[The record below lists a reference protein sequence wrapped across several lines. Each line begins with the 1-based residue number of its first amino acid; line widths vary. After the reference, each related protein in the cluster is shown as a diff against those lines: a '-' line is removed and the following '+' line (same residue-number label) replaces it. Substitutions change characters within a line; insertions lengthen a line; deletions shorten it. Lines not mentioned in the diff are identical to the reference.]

1 MHTFTPKQ
9 YLEIDIA
16 TNFGLDKNTWD
27 ERLAWFHDNRWDIE
41 CETIERLKKD
51 FLTKAKDPALV
62 LAGIMAYRDMLNDQP
77 IGYPIGLDATA
88 SGLQL
93 LSVLV
98 CCPLSAA
105 LCNVIDSGRCVDAYT
120 EVYVKAKANGLVN
133 QNIDRKSC
141 KQALM
146 THLFGSKAVPK
157 EVFGEGSDLGVF
169 YETLNQMLP
178 GANEL
183 NHALLSLWNPK
194 TLAHEWTLPDGF
206 DVRVKVMSEVTTP
219 FQFLGQTMEVK
230 HKINA
235 PQESSLSL
243 AANIIHSLDGMV
255 VREMVRR
262 CSYDRGQLN
271 EVTTHLQR
279 NGGTRTDR
287 KKDLELL
294 RLLDLWDFSGFLS
307 ARIIEVIDF
316 DNVGHLDTST
326 KRQAVE
332 ELIQSLPKMPFD
344 LLTIHDCF
352 RCHPNYGNDL
362 RQQYINIMAEIAG
375 SDMLSM
381 IAEQITGK
389 PMPVTK
395 FSPNMAQQVRNAE
408 YMLC

>member
-1 MHTFTPKQ
+1 MRHFTATQ

-27 ERLAWFHDNRWDIE
+27 ERLEWFSQYRDVIE
-41 CETIERLKKD
+41 NGTIENIKAN
-51 FLTKAKDPALV
+51 FVATAKDPALV

-105 LCNVIDSGRCVDAYT
+105 LCNVLDTGRCVDAYT
-120 EVYVKAKANGLVN
+120 EVYQGAKQNGLIN
-133 QNIDRKSC
+133 QNIDRKGC

-146 THLFGSKAVPK
+146 THLYGSKAVPK

-183 NHALLSLWNPK
+183 NHALLSLWNPEA
-194 TLAHEWTLPDGF
+194 LAHEWTLPDGF
-206 DVRVKVMSEVTTP
+206 DVRIKVMSEVTTP
-219 FQFLGQTMEVK
+219 FQFLGHTMEVK
-230 HKINA
+230 RKINA
-235 PQESSLSL
+235 PKESSLSL
-243 AANIIHSLDGMV
+243 GANIIHSLDGMV

-262 CSYDRGQLN
+262 CSYNWDQINDVRTCLMHTGL
-271 EVTTHLQR
+271 V
-279 NGGTRTDR
+279 RTDR

-294 RLLDLWDFSGFLS
+294 RLLDLWNFSGFLS
-307 ARIIEVIDF
+307 ARIIEVIDLE
-316 DNVGHLDTST
+316 NVGHLST
-326 KRQAVE
+326 KAERQAVE
-332 ELIQSLPKMPFD
+332 SLIRSLSNKPFD

-362 RQQYINIMAEIAG
+362 RQQYINIMAEIAD
-375 SDMLSM
+375 SNMLSM
-381 IAEQITGK
+381 IAEQITGM

-395 FSPNMAQQVRNAE
+395 FSSTMAQQVRNAE
-408 YMLC
+408 YILC

>member
-1 MHTFTPKQ
+1 MRHFTATQ

-27 ERLAWFHDNRWDIE
+27 ERLAWFEMHREAIE
-41 CETIERLKKD
+41 SASLENIKKF
-51 FLTKAKDPALV
+51 FLPQAKDPALV

-105 LCNVIDSGRCVDAYT
+105 LCNVLDSGRCVDAYT
-120 EVYVKAKANGLVN
+120 EVYVKAKANGLIN
-133 QNIDRKSC
+133 QNIDRKGC

-146 THLFGSKAVPK
+146 THLYGSKTVPK
-157 EVFGEGSDLGVF
+157 EVFGEGSDLDVF

-183 NHALLSLWNPK
+183 NHALLSLWNPEA
-194 TLAHEWTLPDGF
+194 LAHEWTLPDGF
-206 DVRVKVMSEVTTP
+206 DVRVKVISEVTTP
-219 FQFLGQTMEVK
+219 FQFLGHTMEVK
-230 HKINA
+230 RKINA
-235 PQESSLSL
+235 PKESSLSL
-243 AANIIHSLDGMV
+243 GANIIHSLDGMV

-271 EVTTHLQR
+271 EVMAYLQR
-279 NGGTRTDR
+279 SGGTRTDR

-294 RLLDLWDFSGFLS
+294 RLLDLWTASGFLS

-326 KRQAVE
+326 KRQAIE

-344 LLTIHDCF
+344 LITIHDCF

-395 FSPNMAQQVRNAE
+395 FSPTMAQQVRNAE